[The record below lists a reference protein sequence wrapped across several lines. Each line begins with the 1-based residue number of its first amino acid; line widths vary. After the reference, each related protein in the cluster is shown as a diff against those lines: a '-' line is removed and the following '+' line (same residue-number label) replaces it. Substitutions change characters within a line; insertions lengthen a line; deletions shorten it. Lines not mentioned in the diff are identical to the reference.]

1 QGLLRAAGRRRRR
14 GLRQPLRRLQPAHHR
29 RGRGARLRA
38 PGLGERRRARDPR
51 RARTLLLRRG
61 EAAVEVDRGGARR
74 RAAQAGRR
82 VAAQPVLVPRR
93 AALRARLVAVARRRQ
108 LPSRGAVRP
117 RALRRRGA
125 VKLGPAL
132 AHAAAIAA
140 MVALAPA
147 AALADEDADMSVSD
161 CGAPRRLDGIDV
173 SKWQGEIDWRRVH
186 KAGIVFA
193 FVRLADGLDADD
205 RFRENWKATRH
216 AHVRRGAYQYFR
228 ASEDGKQQA
237 DFALKMLRHAGHAD
251 LPLVADVETDDGQ
264 PREVVQAE
272 LQKWLA
278 RVEKRL

>member
-1 QGLLRAAGRRRRR
+1 
-14 GLRQPLRRLQPAHHR
+14 
-29 RGRGARLRA
+29 
-38 PGLGERRRARDPR
+38 
-51 RARTLLLRRG
+51 
-61 EAAVEVDRGGARR
+61 
-74 RAAQAGRR
+74 
-82 VAAQPVLVPRR
+82 
-93 AALRARLVAVARRRQ
+93 
-108 LPSRGAVRP
+108 
-117 RALRRRGA
+117 

-193 FVRLADGLDADD
+193 FVRLADGLDADE

-278 RVEKRL
+278 RVEKRLHVRPLVYLSPKLGGAMLDGRFGRWPLWVAHYEVDCPTLPDGWERWTFWQHAKTGRVDGINGDVDLDHFAGTKKELRRLGRHRHRHASSDETRDSR